1 MSLSVKVEVIA
12 LKEPLMDEGKVVSGL
27 TKVLSDTVMEGKR
40 MMQTYPDRPP
50 YSQYRRTRMLAK
62 SWSTKVGETGGVV
75 QATLVS
81 NPNIAPYN
89 EQVVGETQ
97 EAIFKQIGW
106 MNVTRLAKELDKGLA
121 ERAQNAVNGGAT

>member
-1 MSLSVKVEVIA
+1 
-12 LKEPLMDEGKVVSGL
+12 
-27 TKVLSDTVMEGKR
+27 
-40 MMQTYPDRPP
+40 MQTYPERPP
-50 YSQYRRTRMLAK
+50 LSQYRRTRILAK
-62 SWSTKVGETGGVV
+62 SWSTKVSEARGIV